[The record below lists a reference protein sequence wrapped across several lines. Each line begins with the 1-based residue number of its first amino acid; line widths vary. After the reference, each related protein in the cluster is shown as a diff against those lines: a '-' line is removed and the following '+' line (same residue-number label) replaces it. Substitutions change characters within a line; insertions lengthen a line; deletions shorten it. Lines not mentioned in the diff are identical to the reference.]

1 MGRFNFKYANYRTTG
16 SDSLRSQELELAWSM
31 IHQCVLLP
39 ASAKEA
45 SAVTLFLERW
55 LDKAFPFSLWRH
67 KVERPTWTNKSKAF
81 QTADETKNNWRPA
94 PSTRSFLFGN
104 AGARAPSPSK
114 SGERLPD
121 MELWSQINV
130 LAFSNLQNHILIY
143 GTKDKDRIHTV
154 NDLAVSYLALIELG
168 LV

>member
-1 MGRFNFKYANYRTTG
+1 
-16 SDSLRSQELELAWSM
+16 M

-45 SAVTLFLERW
+45 SAMTLFLDRW

-130 LAFSNLQNHILIY
+130 LAFSNLQPYTNIWHKGQRQSHHSEWLGCIIPSFDWIRACLRL
-143 GTKDKDRIHTV
+143 GTSCYFSI
-154 NDLAVSYLALIELG
+154 S
-168 LV
+168 